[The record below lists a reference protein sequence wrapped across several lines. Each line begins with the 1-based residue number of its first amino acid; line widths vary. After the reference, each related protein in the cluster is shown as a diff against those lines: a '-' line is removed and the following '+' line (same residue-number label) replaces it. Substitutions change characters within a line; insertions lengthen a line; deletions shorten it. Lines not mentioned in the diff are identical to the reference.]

1 MKLFSGTSQA
11 YRLILFPAALLALSL
26 ALSVHAET
34 PIESSA
40 ETRFQLDLHVPDD
53 VLKNYLPPG
62 WSLSVATAGN
72 AKDANIR
79 LIFVDRM
86 TVNGPDGKPVGAG
99 SQRLVYLE
107 SPVKD
112 ASGEAARLVIG
123 GITASAADAP
133 GPFGNFLPA
142 TAHSMQ
148 RAVSGSGGTVIET
161 QDWMFRAAGG
171 EQVEMHIQFERTA
184 NTRNPI
190 SDTKF
195 YSAKD
200 PATMQ
205 ISRQEQVLS
214 VLRNATTNPPDK
226 VKEFSLKVSGGSF
239 AKLFDGTQKMLSWDH
254 ILWVNRTVLK
264 P

>member
-1 MKLFSGTSQA
+1 MNPFRTFRAGLSGMLA
-11 YRLILFPAALLALSL
+11 CLVLAAIWLARPA
-26 ALSVHAET
+26 HAEM
-34 PIESSA
+34 PVEASA

-62 WSLSVATAGN
+62 WTLSVATAGN

-79 LIFVDRM
+79 LIFVDRL
-86 TVNGPDGKPVGAG
+86 TVNGPDGKPVGTG

-123 GITASAADAP
+123 GISENPADTP
-133 GPFGNFLPA
+133 GPFSNYLPA
-142 TAHSMQ
+142 SAHTMQ
-148 RAVSGSGGTVIET
+148 RSVSGNGGTIIET
-161 QDWMFRAAGG
+161 QDWMFHTASG
-171 EQVEMHIQFERTA
+171 ENVEMHIKFERSVSPRSPVA
-184 NTRNPI
+184 DTR
-190 SDTKF
+190 F

-200 PATMQ
+200 PFISY

-214 VLRNATTNPPDK
+214 VLRNTTTNPPDK
-226 VKEFSLKVSGGSF
+226 VKEFSLKIGGGSWSR
-239 AKLFDGTQKMLSWDH
+239 LFDGTQKLLSWDH
-254 ILWVNRTVLK
+254 ILWINRSILK